1 MSPMTM
7 SVFDELNRM
16 RREMD
21 RLQVV
26 ERSPRWGFPFSR
38 VSFLPGRAA
47 RSYPLMNISE
57 DADNIRVEALAPGI
71 DPESLD
77 ISIAGDQLTVTGE
90 KLALSEAI
98 APEMIHRNERA
109 SGRFLRSVT
118 LPTEVDSKKIE
129 ASYKDGLLKVT
140 LPKAEAAKPRK
151 IKVNIS

>member
-1 MSPMTM
+1 MSPLALN
-7 SVFDELNRM
+7 VFDELNRM

-21 RLQVV
+21 RLLGS

-57 DADNIRVEALAPGI
+57 DSDSIFVDALAPGI

-77 ISIAGDQLTVTGE
+77 ISITGDQLTISGE
-90 KLALSEAI
+90 KRSLPDDISA
-98 APEMIHRNERA
+98 EMIHRNERA

-118 LPTEVDSKKIE
+118 LTGEVESKRIE
-129 ASYKDGLLKVT
+129 AGYKDGLLRIT
-140 LPKAEAAKPRK
+140 LPKAEAAKPKK
-151 IKVNIS
+151 IQVSVN

>member
-1 MSPMTM
+1 MSPMALN
-7 SVFDELNRM
+7 VFDELNRM

-21 RLQVV
+21 RILGS

-57 DADNIRVEALAPGI
+57 DADYIYVDALAPGI

-77 ISIAGDQLTVTGE
+77 ISITGDQLTISGE
-90 KLALSEAI
+90 KRAL
-98 APEMIHRNERA
+98 PEDISAELIHRNERA

-118 LPTEVDSKKIE
+118 LSSDVVSKGID
-129 ASYKDGLLKVT
+129 ATYKDGLLNVR
-140 LPKAEAAKPRK
+140 LPKAEEAKPKK
-151 IKVNIS
+151 IQVSVN

>member
-1 MSPMTM
+1 MSPLALN
-7 SVFDELNRM
+7 VFDELNRM

-21 RLQVV
+21 RLLGT

-57 DADNIRVEALAPGI
+57 DADSIFVDALAPGI

-77 ISIAGDQLTVTGE
+77 ISITGDQLTVTGE
-90 KLALSEAI
+90 KRALPEGVST
-98 APEMIHRNERA
+98 EMIHRNERA

-118 LPTEVDSKKIE
+118 LSSDVISDKIE
-129 ASYKDGLLKVT
+129 ANYKDGLLQIR
-140 LPKAEAAKPRK
+140 LPKAEEAKPKK
-151 IKVNIS
+151 IQVSVS